1 MLESLYV
8 KDLAIVDEVRVSFG
22 KGLNIITGET
32 GAGKSVIIGS
42 VNLALGAKANKNLIR
57 RGKDFAFA
65 ELVFSVDA
73 EMEARLK
80 DIDVFAEEGIVT
92 IARRIGADKSISRI
106 NGETVTL
113 AKAREVSSMLLDLHG
128 QQENH
133 SLLSSKNHLEILDR
147 YCIKEVADLKIQIEE
162 GVKQY
167 KKKMEELESYNRDK
181 ISAERE
187 LDFFNYECHE
197 IEAAKLIPGEEEEL
211 EERVRKYSYSGRIID
226 HLNEADEY
234 IFGRNGA
241 EEFVSK
247 SVRLLSK
254 LADMDKGAEELY
266 EELSNIEALLS
277 DFKSSL
283 SDYAEGNVFDEEDF
297 RKSEQRLDLIRGI
310 YAKHGGSYL
319 STTAFFE
326 EAKETIDRLTNFSAY
341 KEALRQETAALKEE
355 IIKACDL
362 LSEKRKRAAKKFSAG
377 VKKALK
383 DLNFLQVEFEVEFK
397 KQEMFNTKGMDEVT
411 YLISTNPGEPLRNI
425 AEIASGGELSRIM
438 LAIKSVMADTDSIPT
453 LIFDE
458 IDTGISGRT
467 AQMVSEKLALLSS
480 KRQLIAITHLAQI
493 AAMAD
498 EHFLIEK
505 NSDESHT
512 ATEVKKLSEKES
524 IKELARILGGAA
536 ITENVLSSA
545 AEMKKLATASKENRK
560 TH

>member
-524 IKELARILGGAA
+524 VKELARILGGAA

-545 AEMKKLATASKENRK
+545 AEMKKLATASKGNRK